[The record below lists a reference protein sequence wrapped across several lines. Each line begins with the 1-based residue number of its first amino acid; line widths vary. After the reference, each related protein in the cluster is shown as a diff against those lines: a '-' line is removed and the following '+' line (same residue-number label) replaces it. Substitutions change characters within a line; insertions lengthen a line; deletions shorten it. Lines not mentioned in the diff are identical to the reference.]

1 MHDSGMLMK
10 SDLLTQLQ
18 QYAFSPGGR
27 PLCVYGDPAYPHRVH
42 LQASYRNAI
51 LTPQMQQYNASMSAV
66 RTSVEWLFGDAINY
80 FKFFDYKKNLKIGLS
95 SIGQMYIVCAILR
108 NALTCLYGNQT
119 ADYFGMEP
127 PTIQEYFA

>member
-1 MHDSGMLMK
+1 MYMVILH
-10 SDLLTQLQ
+10 THT
-18 QYAFSPGGR
+18 
-27 PLCVYGDPAYPHRVH
+27 VVH
-42 LQASYRNAI
+42 LQASHRNAI

-66 RTSVEWLFGDAINY
+66 RTSVEWLFGDVINY
-80 FKFFDYKKNLKIGLS
+80 FKFLDYKKNLKIGLS